1 MIEMLNQ
8 LKDQFAV
15 FGPNLLAGL
24 VVLVLGW
31 LVALVASYLVRK
43 LLSKTTVDN
52 KIARWM
58 PKEEMESLVA
68 QLSRENAVQLY
79 AEYQC
84 PGYRDGR
91 GRVA

>member
-1 MIEMLNQ
+1 
-8 LKDQFAV
+8 
-15 FGPNLLAGL
+15 
-24 VVLVLGW
+24 
-31 LVALVASYLVRK
+31 
-43 LLSKTTVDN
+43 
-52 KIARWM
+52 M

-68 QLSRENAVQLY
+68 QLSRENAEQLY